1 VAEETNLIGPL
12 GLWVLREACTRTL
25 EWQTLYPQNP
35 PLSISVN
42 LSVRQLAQ
50 PDLDTQIKRVLNET
64 GFAPQSLKLEI
75 TESIFMKNP
84 EAMASVLS
92 RLNSLGVQ
100 LQLDDFGT
108 GYSSLSYL
116 HKFPFDNLKI
126 DRAFVSSM
134 NTNTK
139 NAQIVRTIVML
150 AHNLGMGVT
159 AEGVETIEQLSELTA
174 INCEEGQG
182 YFFSK
187 PIDGSDVERLIVS
200 QLERGM
206 CPTQPPSADCYS
218 ESVN

>member
-1 VAEETNLIGPL
+1 LIGPL

-25 EWQTLYPQNP
+25 EWQTLYPHNP
-35 PLSISVN
+35 QLSISVN

-64 GFAPQSLKLEI
+64 GFAPGSLKLEI

-187 PIDGSDVERLIVS
+187 PVDGSDVERLIVS

-206 CPTQPPSADCYS
+206 CPSQPLSTDCYS